1 MDLTDVIQ
9 HGIISEK
16 SVLLQQL
23 QPQQGAHRD
32 RVIPRYT
39 FRVHPDAN
47 KYEIKQ
53 AVETLFGVK
62 VRSVNTITMPGKGR
76 TIRTRKGF
84 FNKEARP
91 WKKAVV
97 TLADGQSIPELH
109 P

>member
-1 MDLTDVIQ
+1 MELTEVIQ
-9 HGIISEK
+9 FGIISEK
-16 SVLLQQL
+16 SVQLQQL

-39 FRVHPDAN
+39 FRVHPDAS

-62 VRSVNTITMPGKGR
+62 VRSVNTITMPGKSR
-76 TIRTRKGF
+76 TIRTRRGF
-84 FNKEARP
+84 FTKEARP

-97 TLADGQSIPELH
+97 KLADGQSIPELH